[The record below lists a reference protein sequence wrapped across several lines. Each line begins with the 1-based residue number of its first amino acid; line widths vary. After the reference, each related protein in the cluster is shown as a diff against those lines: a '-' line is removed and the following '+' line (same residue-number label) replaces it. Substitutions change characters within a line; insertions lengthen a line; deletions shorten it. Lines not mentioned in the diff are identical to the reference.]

1 MLGLTLGDHL
11 QFHVSDCTPCPLLG
25 TNVHEAQRILSSSG
39 LPITSAVDLEDAAKK
54 AVASVAKK

>member
-1 MLGLTLGDHL
+1 MSNLTGCAPVKLIY
-11 QFHVSDCTPCPLLG
+11 QFPSFPLLG
-25 TNVHEAQRILSSSG
+25 TNVQEAQNILKSSG